1 MFKINCGNFSGS
13 VGEFW
18 QKAKEGDID
27 ILQLPL
33 FPYISQYRK
42 YLLNLSQLNL
52 SKEGG
57 DISTFSS
64 LLLWKSSLLLP
75 LSFPVLEEEE
85 SSALWEEREKEY
97 GKIVKLAE
105 VLRIREEEEKDYF
118 AAGFWEG
125 EEEEE
130 ETLEVGIVELMEAFS
145 RILQSLSREEVMEV
159 VGESHT
165 VEDKIELILQ
175 YLGNK
180 KKVKFF
186 SLFLKAESK
195 LEMVVTFL
203 ALLELVKRR
212 TVKVYQ
218 KVPFGEIL
226 VRKLDAF
233 PGVVHE

>member
-1 MFKINCGNFSGS
+1 LFKINCGSFSGS

-18 QKAKEGDID
+18 EKAKEGDID
-27 ILQLPL
+27 ILQLSL
-33 FPYISQYRK
+33 FPYLSQYRE
-42 YLLNLSQLNL
+42 YLLNLAEVNLN
-52 SKEGG
+52 KEGR
-57 DISTFSS
+57 DVCTFSS

-75 LSFPVLEEEE
+75 LSFPVVEEEE
-85 SSALWEEREKEY
+85 SPGFWEEREKEY

-105 VLRIREEEEKDYF
+105 VLRIKEEEEKDYF
-118 AAGFWEG
+118 SAGFWEG
-125 EEEEE
+125 EEKEE

-165 VEDKIELILQ
+165 VEDKIELMLQ
-175 YLGNK
+175 YLENK

-212 TVKVYQ
+212 IVKVYQ
-218 KVPFGEIL
+218 RVPFGEIL
-226 VRKLDAF
+226 VKKLEVV
-233 PGVVHE
+233 PGAVHE